1 MQSSA
6 QRFQVIVA
14 GVGGMGSAACYYLA
28 RRGVRVLGLER
39 FDIPHTMGSSHGQTR
54 IIRLAYLEHPSYVGL
69 LRRSYELWRE
79 IESHVGEQLLH
90 ITGSLDVGPADSL
103 VFKGSLQSCIEHELE
118 HEVLTGAELT
128 KRFPGY
134 QFPGDYLGV
143 LQPEGGFLTPE
154 RCIVQY
160 VQAAQAHGAE
170 IHGREQVLDWQPI
183 AGGVRVRTDRGVY
196 EADRLVLSAGAWID
210 RFLPFLRGLAVAE
223 RQVLGWFQPIRPERF
238 QPDCFPVF
246 NCQVDTGRYYGFPIH
261 GVPGFKLGKYHHFGE
276 NVDPE
281 QLDHNAVHPRDEQAL
296 REFTS
301 RFFPDANGPTMS
313 LATCMFTNT
322 PDRHFVIDTH
332 PEYPQVV
339 FASACSG
346 HGFKFASV
354 VGEILA
360 DLAQRGHSR
369 HDIGFFRLARLRGLG
384 GTDTA
389 HSHGGAL
396 APAGR
401 LAVREPITPFW

>member
-1 MQSSA
+1 MQAFSR
-6 QRFQVIVA
+6 RFQVIVL

-39 FDIPHTMGSSHGQTR
+39 FDIPHSFGSSHGQTR

-79 IESHVGEQLLH
+79 IEGRVGEQLLF
-90 ITGSLDVGPADSL
+90 ITGSLDVGPADSQ

-118 HEVLTGAELT
+118 HAVLTGTELAH
-128 KRFPGY
+128 RFPGY

-143 LQPEGGFLTPE
+143 LQPEGGFLAPE

-160 VQAAQAHGAE
+160 VQAAQALGAD
-170 IHGREQVLDWQPI
+170 IHGREQALEWQPT
-183 AGGVRVRTDRGVY
+183 ANGVRVRTDRGLY
-196 EADRLVLSAGAWID
+196 EADRLVISAGAWID
-210 RFLPFLRGLAVAE
+210 RFVPMLRGLAVPE
-223 RQVLGWFQPIRPERF
+223 RQVLGWFQPTRPERF
-238 QPDCFPVF
+238 QPGNFPVF

-276 NVDPE
+276 VVDPE
-281 QLDHNAVHPRDEQAL
+281 RGDDTVRPDDEAVL
-296 REFTS
+296 REFVG
-301 RFFPDANGPTMS
+301 RFFPEANGPTMS

-332 PEYPQVV
+332 PQFPQVV

-360 DLAQRGHSR
+360 DLAQRGSSR
-369 HDIGFFRLARLRGLG
+369 HDIGFFRLDRLRGMREASHAALP
-384 GTDTA
+384 TA
-389 HSHGGAL
+389 S
-396 APAGR
+396 PVQPR
-401 LAVREPITPFW
+401 PWEREAITPFW